1 MSFSPPRLPLVL
13 SAACLASIVLLSP
26 ALAQAQAQVQVCT
39 GPTERLDQPLRRT
52 GQRLAAGLPLTIV
65 AIGSSSTSGAGASSS
80 AAAYPA
86 RLEVELKERFPTRTI
101 RVLNRGVER

>member
-52 GQRLAAGLPLTIV
+52 GQRDRLVLDLGRRGELVGRRL
-65 AIGSSSTSGAGASSS
+65 SG
-80 AAAYPA
+80 PA
-86 RLEVELKERFPTRTI
+86 RGRAQGALPDPHHPGAQPRRER
-101 RVLNRGVER
+101 